1 MGLLPCMPTVLQS
14 NSTVQQKLGVVALPY
29 TLIFMFMVI
38 VVGVGVRV
46 DPVVGVGPRIDIG
59 DNFNIFI
66 KLMFPQPISDTAFV
80 FFFM

>member
-1 MGLLPCMPTVLQS
+1 MGIS
-14 NSTVQQKLGVVALPY
+14 RVQQKLGVVALPY

-38 VVGVGVRV
+38 VVGVGVSV

>member
-1 MGLLPCMPTVLQS
+1 
-14 NSTVQQKLGVVALPY
+14 
-29 TLIFMFMVI
+29 MFMVI

-80 FFFM
+80 FFLM